1 MRRRAFL
8 AAAVPTTGMASAAWA
23 QSSAL
28 PHIGYLSGRSLA
40 TDRALLEAFLEGL
53 KASGYVDGRNV
64 VMDVR
69 WADGHY
75 DRVPALAVDLL
86 KSNPS
91 VLVTVG
97 ATAVTV
103 AAKAVTSTVPIVF
116 TIGVDPMTLGLVSDL
131 ARPTGNMTGMTL
143 LSTSLEAKRLELLRD
158 LLPAAKSVA
167 FLVNPAMPNVAEQI
181 RDAQKA
187 ATALGLKLQVVKAQE
202 NAEIDPAF
210 AALADDIDGLAVA
223 IDGFLIGRRDRIV
236 AHAAARRLPAIY
248 PSREFTDAGGLASYA
263 ARWADVYRGA
273 GTYAGRILTGA
284 RPADLPV
291 QEPTNYELVINMK
304 TARTLGLAIPP
315 SILARTDETIE

>member
-8 AAAVPTTGMASAAWA
+8 GAAVPIGMASGAWA
-23 QSSAL
+23 QSTVL
-28 PHIGYLSGRSLA
+28 PRIGYLSGRSLA
-40 TDRALLEAFLEGL
+40 TDGALLTAFLEGL
-53 KASGYVDGRNV
+53 KALGYVDGRNV
-64 VMDVR
+64 AMDVR

-75 DRVPALAVDLL
+75 DRVPALAADLL
-86 KSNPS
+86 KNNPS

-97 ATAVTV
+97 ATAVSV
-103 AAKAVTSTVPIVF
+103 AAKTVTSTVPIVF
-116 TIGVDPMTLGLVSDL
+116 TIGVDPISLGLVSDL

-158 LLPAAKSVA
+158 LVPNARAAA
-167 FLVNPAMPNVAEQI
+167 FLVNPAMPSVAEQI

-202 NAEIDPAF
+202 DAEIDPAF
-210 AALADDIDGLAVA
+210 AALAGDIDGLAVA

-263 ARWADVYRGA
+263 ARWADAYRGA
-273 GTYAGRILTGA
+273 GTYAGRILKGA
-284 RPADLPV
+284 KPADLPV
-291 QEPTNYELVINMK
+291 QEPTSYELVINMK
-304 TARTLGLAIPP
+304 TAKTLGLTIPP
-315 SILARTDETIE
+315 SILARADEVIE

>member
-8 AAAVPTTGMASAAWA
+8 AAAVPIGMASGAWA
-23 QSSAL
+23 QSTAL

-40 TDRALLEAFLEGL
+40 TDRSLLAAFLEGL

-64 VMDVR
+64 VLDVR

-103 AAKAVTSTVPIVF
+103 AAKTVTSTVPIVF

-158 LLPAAKSVA
+158 LVPAARSVA

-187 ATALGLKLQVVKAQE
+187 ATALSLKLQVVKAQE
-202 NAEIDPAF
+202 DAEIDPAF

-236 AHAAARRLPAIY
+236 ARAAARRLPAIY

-273 GTYAGRILTGA
+273 GTYAGRILAGA
-284 RPADLPV
+284 KPADLPV
-291 QEPTNYELVINMK
+291 QEPTNYELVINTK
-304 TARTLGLAIPP
+304 TARMLGLTIPP
-315 SILARTDETIE
+315 SILARADETVE